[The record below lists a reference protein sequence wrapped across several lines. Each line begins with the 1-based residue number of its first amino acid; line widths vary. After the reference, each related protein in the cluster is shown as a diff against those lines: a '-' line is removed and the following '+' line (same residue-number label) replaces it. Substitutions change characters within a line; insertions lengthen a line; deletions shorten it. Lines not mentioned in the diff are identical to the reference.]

1 MRSFND
7 QYKSFTKIGD
17 EFVCDVKS
25 DLTKEGIEIV
35 HLELPANL
43 GARVF
48 LEQVELSITDTS
60 GSIQLDLDSSEALFV
75 NLSGNVS
82 VQAEDSKIRIIG
94 GDGELN
100 ADMVLAL

>member
-1 MRSFND
+1 MKFRAKNCRLIIHLEPSLRSFND

-48 LEQVELSITDTS
+48 S
-60 GSIQLDLDSSEALFV
+60 
-75 NLSGNVS
+75 
-82 VQAEDSKIRIIG
+82 
-94 GDGELN
+94 
-100 ADMVLAL
+100 